1 MSTAPPAPRTLGA
14 LRETGYVYRSLR
26 EELQANLRRH
36 LREGVP
42 LFPGIYGYE
51 DTVVPAVENALLS
64 GHDMIF
70 LGERGQAK
78 TRMIRSLLALLEEW
92 IPVVAGSEIHD
103 DPLAPVSA
111 YARERLAEAGDDTE
125 IDWLHRDDRYV
136 EKLATPDVSIGDLIG
151 NVDPIKV
158 AEGRHLSDEYTIH
171 FGLLPRSNRCIF
183 CINELPDLTE
193 KVQVGL
199 FNVMEE
205 RDVQVKGYRVRL
217 PLDVLVVAS
226 ANPEDYTSRG
236 RIITPLKDRYAAQIR
251 THYPADRSTEI
262 EIVQQEATLAS
273 ADDIELHVPDYMEE
287 IVGEITF
294 QARSSPDVSQ
304 SSGVSVR
311 MSIANYE
318 TLVASSIRRA
328 LRNGE
333 DEAVPRMSDLAALH
347 ASTTGKIELEYAG
360 IERSEAELLEGMARR
375 AANVVFD
382 EMVGPDELDSVI
394 KAFDEGWQVEVSA
407 EMPAAEYLVGLDE
420 IDGLR
425 AAAERV
431 AGGSSPGRVASAIE
445 FILEGLHLKNRLNK
459 SLQPEGVRYGPGTGG
474 AGASEKGSEKPERGQ
489 GPDFGSGPQAD

>member
-1 MSTAPPAPRTLGA
+1 
-14 LRETGYVYRSLR
+14 
-26 EELQANLRRH
+26 
-36 LREGVP
+36 
-42 LFPGIYGYE
+42 
-51 DTVVPAVENALLS
+51 
-64 GHDMIF
+64 
-70 LGERGQAK
+70 
-78 TRMIRSLLALLEEW
+78 
-92 IPVVAGSEIHD
+92 
-103 DPLAPVSA
+103 
-111 YARERLAEAGDDTE
+111 
-125 IDWLHRDDRYV
+125 V

-151 NVDPIKV
+151 DVDPIKV

-251 THYPADRSTEI
+251 THYPEDRSTEL
-262 EIVQQEATLAS
+262 EIVRQEVTLAS
-273 ADDIELHVPDYMEE
+273 ADGIEVCVPEYMEQ

-294 QARSSPDVSQ
+294 QARNSPDVSQ

-318 TLVASSIRRA
+318 TLVASAVRRS

-333 DEAVPRMSDLAALH
+333 KEAVPRLCDLEALR

-360 IERSEAELLEGMARR
+360 VERSESELLEGMVRR
-375 AANVVFD
+375 ATHVVFD
-382 EMVGPDELDSVI
+382 EYLGPDELDSVV

-407 EMPAAEYLVGLDE
+407 EMSAADYLVGLDE
-420 IDGLR
+420 IEGLR
-425 AAAERV
+425 AATESL
-431 AGGSSPGRVASAIE
+431 AGGNTPGRMAAAIE
-445 FILEGLHLKNRLNK
+445 FILEGLHLANRLNK
-459 SLQPEGVRYGPGTGG
+459 DVSPDGVRYG
-474 AGASEKGSEKPERGQ
+474 AGAR
-489 GPDFGSGPQAD
+489 

>member
-1 MSTAPPAPRTLGA
+1 MATAAPAARTLGE
-14 LRETGYVYRSLR
+14 LRAAGYLLRSLR
-26 EELQANLRRH
+26 DEIQTNLRRH
-36 LREGVP
+36 LRDGIP
-42 LFPGIYGYE
+42 LFTDIHGYD

-78 TRMIRSLLALLEEW
+78 TRMMRALLGLLDEW

-103 DPLAPVSA
+103 DPLAPVSIFG
-111 YARERLAEAGDDTE
+111 RQQVAEKGDATE
-125 IDWLHRDDRYV
+125 ISWLHRDERYV

-151 NVDPIKV
+151 DVDPIKV

-251 THYPADRSTEI
+251 THYPEDRSTEL
-262 EIVQQEATLAS
+262 EIVRQEVTLAS
-273 ADDIELHVPDYMEE
+273 ADGIEVCVPEYMEE

-294 QARSSPDVSQ
+294 QARNSPDVSQ

-318 TLVASSIRRA
+318 TLVASAVRRS

-333 DEAVPRMSDLAALH
+333 KEAVPRLCDLEALQ

-360 IERSEAELLEGMARR
+360 VERSESELLEGMVRR
-375 AANVVFD
+375 ATHVVFD
-382 EMVGPDELDSVI
+382 EYVGPDELDSVV

-407 EMPAAEYLVGLDE
+407 EMSAADYLVGLDE
-420 IDGLR
+420 IEGLR
-425 AAAERV
+425 AATESL
-431 AGGSSPGRVASAIE
+431 AGGNTPGRMAAAIE
-445 FILEGLHLKNRLNK
+445 FILEGLHLANRLNK
-459 SLQPEGVRYGPGTGG
+459 DVSPGGVRYGPGT
-474 AGASEKGSEKPERGQ
+474 R
-489 GPDFGSGPQAD
+489 